1 MYSRELKETVAYQSF
16 TIWIYY
22 DGSYK
27 FELTADNDL
36 YSRYDRWYGKKSYG
50 SREDAIKAGKAK
62 VKGLIKKAAVTVE
75 Q

>member
-1 MYSRELKETVAYQSF
+1 
-16 TIWIYY
+16 
-22 DGSYK
+22 
-27 FELTADNDL
+27 L